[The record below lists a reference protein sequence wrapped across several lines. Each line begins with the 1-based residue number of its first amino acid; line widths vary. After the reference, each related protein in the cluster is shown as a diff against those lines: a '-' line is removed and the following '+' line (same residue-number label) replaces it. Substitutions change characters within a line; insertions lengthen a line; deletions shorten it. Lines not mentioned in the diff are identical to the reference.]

1 MSAPLVAEV
10 MVIRLGPAIGDPGGQ
25 DIARTRGRRG
35 RCPCEIRSSLTARRS
50 TARWRSRWTPACRRS
65 TAWTITGASC
75 AAGER
80 WRRDHA
86 KTEIRQPTRRSD
98 LLRVTMLVTPRDGL
112 TCQRGHRIEGDNLYE
127 RQDGTRQCRTCRLE
141 VMRAYHRTRMRAS
154 RSA

>member
-1 MSAPLVAEV
+1 MSVF
-10 MVIRLGPAIGDPGGQ
+10 RKGNGPACPECGSVLSTRIANGWSEPDDHYLRYKRCAHCETKYCTVEVTLDPSLSSFYRL
-25 DIARTRGRRG
+25 DYYGR
-35 RCPCEIRSSLTARRS
+35 ELRR
-50 TARWRSRWTPACRRS
+50 
-65 TAWTITGASC
+65 
-75 AAGER
+75 ER